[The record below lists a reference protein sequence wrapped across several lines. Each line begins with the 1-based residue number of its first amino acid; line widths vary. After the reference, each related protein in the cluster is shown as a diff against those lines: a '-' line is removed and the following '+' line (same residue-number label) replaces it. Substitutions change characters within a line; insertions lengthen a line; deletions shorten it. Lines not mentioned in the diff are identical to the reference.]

1 MTTQEFLSYMNSGQ
15 EVIAFSDVH
24 LKMTELSNK
33 AMEITVELNN
43 ACHTPDEIKSLMEK
57 LTDTEFPDGAYMCP
71 PF

>member
-1 MTTQEFLSYMNSGQ
+1 MNSGQ

-43 ACHTPDEIKSLMEK
+43 ACHTPSR
-57 LTDTEFPDGAYMCP
+57 
-71 PF
+71 

>member
-1 MTTQEFLSYMNSGQ
+1 MTTQEFLNYMNSGQ

-43 ACHTPDEIKSLMEK
+43 ACHTPLSVS
-57 LTDTEFPDGAYMCP
+57 GSGRYHHR
-71 PF
+71 